1 MQFDATKIIKTIKT
15 MTKNP
20 KLGTPEIVYMSSSTI
35 PVSGKNAT
43 FNLTTLGSTN
53 ALQSSLSPLFND
65 ASLKNY
71 VGDCLGTSTVYFV
84 NLTAQNKYSSM
95 VTRVFKLPKGDIGV
109 SHAPYLQKIANT
121 YDIPNNTIEIAPIV
135 YGTGAYLN
143 VRGFVAIAV
152 GPSTTKMILVFV

>member
-1 MQFDATKIIKTIKT
+1 MQFNATKIIAAVKT

-20 KLGTPEIVYMSSSTI
+20 KLTAPEIVYMSSSTI
-35 PVSGKNAT
+35 PVSGKMAT
-43 FNLTTLGSTN
+43 FNFTTLGSTN
-53 ALQSSLSPLFND
+53 ALQSSLSPLFTD

-84 NLTAQNKYSSM
+84 NMTTLNKYSSM

-109 SHAPYLQKIANT
+109 SHAPFLKKMGNT

-143 VRGFVAIAV
+143 VRGFAAIAV
-152 GPSTTKMILVFV
+152 GPSTTKMILIFA